1 MYLFISNHTMT
12 QHNFELTESE
22 WKILNV
28 VWTKQP
34 CAAPDVQEALEPET
48 HWSYST
54 VRTFM
59 DRMVQKGLLR
69 SEKLRNLT
77 LFKPALTREQAQA
90 SELRYSLKNA
100 FNGAP
105 APLVQCLLDASSVSL
120 SELDEIE
127 ALLKSK
133 RKALKTN
140 HPTSPGSHD
149 SRRHP

>member
-1 MYLFISNHTMT
+1 
-12 QHNFELTESE
+12 
-22 WKILNV
+22 
-28 VWTKQP
+28 
-34 CAAPDVQEALEPET
+34 
-48 HWSYST
+48 
-54 VRTFM
+54 
-59 DRMVQKGLLR
+59 MVQKGLLH

-133 RKALKTN
+133 RKELKTSN
-140 HPTSPGSHD
+140 PAGPSPKD
-149 SRRHP
+149 SRRPS